1 LLRFDMNEYHD
12 VHTVANLIGSPVGY
26 RDSDQGGALTEA
38 LRRHPYSV
46 VLLDEI
52 EKAHPDVMNIF
63 LGVFDEGRISDNKGR
78 LIDCSNALFVLTSN
92 FGTGE
97 VDFRA
102 AESDELRAL
111 AERFMRRELVNRI
124 SGVIG
129 FRPLDSKHLARIL
142 DQILTEK
149 ARSFEAEQGLIIDVD
164 QSARKVLLERG
175 FSPELGARPLER
187 AVDEWVV
194 QPLVDAWFANR
205 LKAGR
210 VRFTA
215 TAPEQSSPPDLPDN
229 VTVLGGARGRA
240 GSRGSSSNATPIT
253 FSQE

>member
-1 LLRFDMNEYHD
+1 MTEFHEK
-12 VHTVANLIGSPVGY
+12 HTVANLIGSPRGY
-26 RDSDQGGALTEA
+26 IDSDQGGALTEG

-46 VLLDEI
+46 VLFDEI

-63 LGVFDEGRISDNKGR
+63 LGVFDEGRIADNLGR
-78 LIDCSNALFVLTSN
+78 TIDCSNALFVMTSN
-92 FGTGE
+92 LGAGE
-97 VDFRA
+97 VDFRTA
-102 AESDELRAL
+102 KTDELRAL

-129 FRPLDSKHLARIL
+129 FRPLENKHLAEIL

-149 ARSFEAEQGLIIDVD
+149 ARMFETEKSLVIEVD
-164 QSARKVLLERG
+164 QLARRVLLDRG
-175 FSPELGARPLER
+175 YSPGLGARPLER
-187 AVDEWVV
+187 AVDEWVI

-205 LKAGR
+205 VTAGR

-215 TAPEQSSPPDLPDN
+215 TAPDRSSPHDLPSN
-229 VTVLGGARGRA
+229 VTVLGDA
-240 GSRGSSSNATPIT
+240 RGSSRAEGASSSAPVIT